1 MKNMKRWLSMLL
13 IVSIIGV
20 IALLGSNGV
29 LEDDPYDWKQFVKV
43 FEEDMVHNS

>member
-13 IVSIIGV
+13 IVSIIGG

-29 LEDDPYDWKQFVKV
+29 PEDDPYDWKQFVKV